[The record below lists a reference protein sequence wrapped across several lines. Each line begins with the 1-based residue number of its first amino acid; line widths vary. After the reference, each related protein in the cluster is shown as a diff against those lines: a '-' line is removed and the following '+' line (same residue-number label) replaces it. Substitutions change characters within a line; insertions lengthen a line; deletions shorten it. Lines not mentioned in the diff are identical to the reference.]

1 MLKKIDLNVKLKFMG
16 HFRYQRTIW
25 MQDTDATGVLYFA
38 NQLQI
43 ALEAFETYL
52 QSHQFSIKDMIA
64 KGDFLL
70 PIVHTEA
77 DYFSPVF
84 IGDQVDI
91 ELRVKSVGTTS
102 LTLNFELYKEKE
114 KVGTVLITHVVMSR
128 QTKEAIPIP
137 SALIKIIS
145 SIK

>member
-1 MLKKIDLNVKLKFMG
+1 MH
-16 HFRYQRTIW
+16 HFRYQRTIR

-43 ALEAFETYL
+43 ALETFEAYL
-52 QSHQFSIKDMIA
+52 QSHQFSIKHMIA

-84 IGDQVDI
+84 IGDQLDI
-91 ELRVKSVGTTS
+91 ELRVKSVGTS
-102 LTLNFELYKEKE
+102 SFTLNFELYKGKE
-114 KVGTVLITHVVMSR
+114 TVGTVIITHVVTSR
-128 QTKEAIPIP
+128 ETKESIPIP

-145 SIK
+145 SIE